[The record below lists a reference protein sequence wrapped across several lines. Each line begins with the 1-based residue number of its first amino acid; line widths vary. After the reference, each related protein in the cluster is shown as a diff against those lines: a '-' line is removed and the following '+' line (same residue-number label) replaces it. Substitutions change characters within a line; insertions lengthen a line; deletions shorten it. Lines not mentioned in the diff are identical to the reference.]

1 MKAEI
6 NHNKNEHGIEVVFS
20 TKKPEDFIA
29 LQLGNLGFKYSISQ
43 QIYFADYSHVLWNA
57 VHDILDEYLA
67 EDKRKVKKEISIP
80 EIDMDIFDK
89 THIKKA
95 PTTRMAPS
103 LIAEGFV

>member
-1 MKAEI
+1 MTAEI
-6 NHNKNEHGIEVVFS
+6 HHNKNKNGIEVVFS
-20 TKKPEDFIA
+20 TKKAEDSIA
-29 LQLGNLGFKYSISQ
+29 LQLGNLGFNYSGTQ

-67 EDKRKVKKEISIP
+67 EDKRKAKKEISIP

>member
-1 MKAEI
+1 MRAEI
-6 NHNKNEHGIEVVFS
+6 HHNKNKHGIEVAFS

-29 LQLGNLGFKYSISQ
+29 LQLGNLGFSYNIAQ

-67 EDKRKVKKEISIP
+67 EDKRKAKKEISIP